1 MDTLIK
7 HTMFL
12 IKQNVILVNGCNEWF
27 TVASKNNGNSAIELL
42 NLYRTNNPN
51 TELGIVKETSEEMSY

>member
-27 TVASKNNGNSAIELL
+27 TVASKNNENSAIELL